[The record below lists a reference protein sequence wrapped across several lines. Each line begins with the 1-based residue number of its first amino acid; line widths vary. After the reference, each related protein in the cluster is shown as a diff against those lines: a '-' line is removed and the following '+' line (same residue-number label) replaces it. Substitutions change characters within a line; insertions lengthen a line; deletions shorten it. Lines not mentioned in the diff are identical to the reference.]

1 MRHGSGQLIT
11 LLELN
16 PLPDTIAQLK
26 SVCNHLKDTLF
37 IIDNIDYIIGK
48 EDSKSDFESTEG
60 VLTDDSICK
69 NVKVLCATSQS
80 FSVLREL
87 GIEYRLSSLS
97 NENSIKLLL
106 KLCTKLSSKDAKEL
120 TTVSMGIPLAI
131 HLIHDLYTSGHKP
144 GIILSGI
151 EEDICNIGAVVGL
164 EEKKQLIAITLQ
176 YIRRQEPKV
185 QDALKTLSN
194 VFSGTFD
201 EFAARALITGTK
213 FTKHDLLSR
222 LNGSSLLNFDHVQNR
237 FSIHP
242 FYRRLVNEKE
252 MISSEIKHK

>member
-48 EDSKSDFESTEG
+48 EDSKSDFESTVR

-87 GIEYRLSSLS
+87 GIEYRLNSLS

-120 TTVSMGIPLAI
+120 TTVSIGDSSGYSSYT
-131 HLIHDLYTSGHKP
+131 HL
-144 GIILSGI
+144 
-151 EEDICNIGAVVGL
+151 DISQVLFCLG
-164 EEKKQLIAITLQ
+164 
-176 YIRRQEPKV
+176 
-185 QDALKTLSN
+185 
-194 VFSGTFD
+194 
-201 EFAARALITGTK
+201 
-213 FTKHDLLSR
+213 
-222 LNGSSLLNFDHVQNR
+222 
-237 FSIHP
+237 
-242 FYRRLVNEKE
+242 
-252 MISSEIKHK
+252 